1 MNQQQKEKRKT
12 IMNRSIALG
21 HCVCDPR
28 KPCPCPEFKEFNVCQ
43 CAGENMPTKPIG
55 EIKLTEYVRG
65 AGCASKIGKKDLT
78 QILSG
83 LPEVDDPRVLVGSAA
98 GDDAGVIQISEN
110 DENVLITTVDVFS
123 PSVDDPYTFGQ
134 IAAANS
140 VSDIYAMGGTPLTA
154 LSIIGFPIHDL
165 PGEVMHDIL
174 RGGIDKMKE
183 AGISVV
189 GGHSIN
195 DGEIKCGFSVIGTC
209 KKDSFIRNSGAKEGD
224 VMILTKPLGVGIV
237 AFASQIGRTTPEAA
251 KEIANSMASLNLNA
265 AKLMK
270 KYNTHAVTDVTG
282 FSLLG
287 HLSEIV
293 KNSKIAVEIDFD
305 KIPLFTDVAKLAR
318 EEVLPG
324 AVERNRE
331 ALPENIMDF
340 SNLTLAQENI
350 LFSPETSGGLLLFL
364 PKEDA
369 ENYICEIRNSGNNIA
384 SIIGEVTGIN
394 EDGKISVKTSNSEN
408 FTKLTVEKNNNCCCS
423 PEIEGEQSNCCSS
436 AETGEEQS
444 NCCCSSQEITEE
456 KSDCCSPEIKEPTQ
470 CCCCEE

>member
-1 MNQQQKEKRKT
+1 MNQQQRDKRKT

-43 CAGENMPTKPIG
+43 CAGENLPTKPSG

-134 IAAANS
+134 IAAENS

-165 PGEVMHDIL
+165 PGEVMHEIL

-237 AFASQIGRTTPEAA
+237 AFAAQIGRTTLEAA
-251 KEIANSMASLNLNA
+251 TEIANSMATLNLNA
-265 AKLMK
+265 AQLMK
-270 KYNTHAVTDVTG
+270 KHNTHAVTDVTG

-293 KNSKIAVEIDFD
+293 KNSKIAVKIDFD

-331 ALPENIMDF
+331 ALPANIVDF

-369 ENYICEIRNSGNNIA
+369 NNYICEIRNSGNNLA

-394 EDGKISVKTSNSEN
+394 KDGKISVTTSNSEN
-408 FTKLTVEKNNNCCCS
+408 FTKLTVDKNNKCCCS
-423 PEIEGEQSNCCSS
+423 TETEEEHSNCCSS
-436 AETGEEQS
+436 STEIKKEQS
-444 NCCCSSQEITEE
+444 
-456 KSDCCSPEIKEPTQ
+456 D